1 MSYDAEIVNFEL
13 LADDITLLSSTL
25 PGAWGGGELIKKS
38 KIFSSELVVK
48 KTTDVGR
55 Q

>member
-1 MSYDAEIVNFEL
+1 MSCDTEIVNFEL
-13 LADDITLLSSTL
+13 LADDITLLSSNL
-25 PGAWGGGELIKKS
+25 PGEKLIKKS

-48 KTTDVGR
+48 KTADMGR

>member
-25 PGAWGGGELIKKS
+25 RGGGN
-38 KIFSSELVVK
+38 
-48 KTTDVGR
+48 
-55 Q
+55 